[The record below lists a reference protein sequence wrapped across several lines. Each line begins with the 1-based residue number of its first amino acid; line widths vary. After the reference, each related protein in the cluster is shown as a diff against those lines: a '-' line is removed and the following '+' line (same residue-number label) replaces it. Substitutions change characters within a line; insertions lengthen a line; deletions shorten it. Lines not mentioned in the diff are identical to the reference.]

1 MQEILRAD
9 ILGLLIL
16 AICLVLFLTKWISAT
31 VTAMLGCLMMVLFK
45 VGSFEEIFSGFSS
58 SIVLLMAGAMI
69 VGLAMFNTG
78 TAQLLG
84 RAAVKFSRG
93 GEKGFLLAICILTG
107 LMSMFLA
114 NTALIASFIPI
125 IDSVAEASGRMKRR
139 NLVLPMA
146 LSAMFGGASIL
157 IGTTPQLT
165 ANALLLELSGMEM
178 GMWTL
183 TGPGLLIFAVYLI
196 YLYFWGYADGNR
208 IWGNREEIL
217 LCGEEG
223 AKEPAEEEIYDKKK
237 ISIMLVIIG
246 LMILSYIFGIFSTAV
261 TAMLAAVLCL
271 LTGLLTVEDVVKKLQ
286 WETIVFLAGCLGIA
300 NGLSGSGAGELV
312 GSGVISL
319 LGGITSP
326 YLIFIVFVVITLG
339 ISQFITNSAAIVI
352 VLPIALTMSRQ
363 LGFNEMAFTLGIT
376 LAASYASLTPLAA
389 SQIAMTEVAGYEFSD
404 YFRYGWK
411 LTLLALVGILI
422 FIPLFFPLTV

>member
-1 MQEILRAD
+1 MQMSLRSD

-16 AICLVLFLTKWISAT
+16 AICLILFLTKRIAAA
-31 VTAMLGCLMMVLFK
+31 VTAIIGCLLMVLFK

-58 SIVLLMAGAMI
+58 SIVLLMASAMI

-78 TAQLLG
+78 AAQMLG
-84 RAAVKFSRG
+84 KAAVKFSHG
-93 GEKGFLLAICILTG
+93 SEKGFLLAICIITG

-114 NTALIASFIPI
+114 NTAFIASFIPI
-125 IDSVAEASGRMKRR
+125 IDSVVRVSGRMKRR

-146 LSAMFGGASIL
+146 LATMFGGASTL

-165 ANALLLELSGMEM
+165 ANALLSELSGIEM

-183 TGPGLLIFAVYLI
+183 TGPGLLIFLVYLI
-196 YLYFWGYADGNR
+196 YLYLWGYERGR
-208 IWGNREEIL
+208 KIWGKREEVSLCEEGENREVFP
-217 LCGEEG
+217 EG
-223 AKEPAEEEIYDKKK
+223 NDDRKK

-246 LMILSYIFGIFSTAV
+246 LMIVSYLFGIFSTAI
-261 TAMLAAVLCL
+261 TAMLAAVFCI
-271 LTGLLTVEDVVKKLQ
+271 LTGLITVEDVAKKLQ
-286 WETIVFLAGCLGIA
+286 WETIVFLAGCLGLA

-312 GSGVISL
+312 GNAVISL

-326 YLIFIVFVVITLG
+326 YIIFSVFVVISLV
-339 ISQFITNSAAIVI
+339 ISQFVTNSAAIVI

-363 LGFNEMAFTLGIT
+363 LGFNEMAFTIGIT
-376 LAASYASLTPLAA
+376 LAASYSALTPLAA

-411 LTLLALVGILI
+411 LSLLAVLGILI
-422 FIPLFFPLTV
+422 FVPLFYPLTA

>member
-1 MQEILRAD
+1 MQMILRPD
-9 ILGLLIL
+9 ISGLLIL
-16 AICLVLFLTKWISAT
+16 AVCLVLFLTKRISAT
-31 VTAMLGCLMMVLFK
+31 VTAIIGCLLMVLLE

-78 TAQLLG
+78 AAQMLG
-84 RAAVKFSRG
+84 KAAVRFSHG
-93 GEKGFLLAICILTG
+93 SEKGFLLAICIITG

-125 IDSVAEASGRMKRR
+125 IDSVAKVSGRMKRR

-146 LSAMFGGASIL
+146 LAAMFGGASTL

-165 ANALLLELSGMEM
+165 ANALLSELSGIEM

-196 YLYFWGYADGNR
+196 YLYLWGYEEGR
-208 IWGNREEIL
+208 KIWGKREEISF
-217 LCGEEG
+217 CGEGEDEELFPEG
-223 AKEPAEEEIYDKKK
+223 SYDKKK

-246 LMILSYIFGIFSTAV
+246 LMIISYIFGIFSTAV

-312 GSGVISL
+312 GNTVISL
-319 LGGITSP
+319 LGDITSP
-326 YLIFIVFVVITLG
+326 YIIFTIFVVIALG

-352 VLPIALTMSRQ
+352 VLPIALTMSKQ
-363 LGFNEMAFTLGIT
+363 LGFNEMAFTIGIT
-376 LAASYASLTPLAA
+376 LVASYASLTPLAA

-411 LTLLALVGILI
+411 LSLLAVIGILI
-422 FIPLFFPLTV
+422 FVPLFYPLTL